1 MLMQEEGVLKG
12 QELENAVSDAD
23 YTKAIELALELR
35 RPHKLFEL
43 FSELC
48 RTQEVGDRV
57 ERILSALSSEE
68 VRLLLEYVREW
79 NTKPKLCHV
88 AQSVLL
94 QVFKI
99 LSPTEIAEIKGIG
112 ELLEGLI
119 PYSQRHFS
127 RMDRLV
133 RSTYLLDYT
142 LTGMSVI
149 EPEVDR
155 SAVDDGSPVN
165 SGLEKLEYGLLGE
178 IAGEEKNQNEELER
192 STSKKRKLPRF
203 KDRSKKKSKNVTA
216 ADAAAISL
224 RA

>member
-48 RTQEVGDRV
+48 RSV
-57 ERILSALSSEE
+57 RILSALSGEE
-68 VRLLLEYVREW
+68 VCLLLEYIREW
-79 NTKPKLCHV
+79 NAKPKLCHV
-88 AQSVLL
+88 AQSVLS
-94 QVFKI
+94 QVFRI
-99 LSPTEIAEIKGIG
+99 LSPTEIVEIKGIG

-127 RMDRLV
+127 RIDRLV

-155 SAVDDGSPVN
+155 SAVNDGSPDK
-165 SGLEKLEYGLLGE
+165 SGLEKLEDGLLGE
-178 IAGEEKNQNEELER
+178 NVGEEKNQNKEELE
-192 STSKKRKLPRF
+192 SSAYKKRKLPRS
-203 KDRSKKKSKNVTA
+203 KDRSKKKSKDVVY
-216 ADAAAISL
+216 ADAAAISF